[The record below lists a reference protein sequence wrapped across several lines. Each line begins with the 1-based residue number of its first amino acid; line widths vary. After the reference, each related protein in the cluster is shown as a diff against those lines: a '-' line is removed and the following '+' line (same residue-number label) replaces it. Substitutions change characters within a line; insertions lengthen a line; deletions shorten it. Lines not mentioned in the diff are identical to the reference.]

1 MPDFLSRPLGQVTV
15 VRRRRR
21 LTAALLSAGLLTFA
35 AGCGSGSDTATSSSA
50 GPSASQNGRG
60 PGGGPGGGGP
70 GGGNGGDTPPACT
83 PSSAAPTAAPAA
95 AVPAFNDT
103 TVVSGA
109 VTTAQAFLA
118 TLTAEQKKAVLY
130 SFSDLGKKQC
140 SWSNYPDDNFKGRL
154 GVRLGDLSAAQKTA
168 ALAALQSVLSP
179 AGYAQVLN
187 EMHADDVLGQN
198 ETQYGEANYHIVLYG
213 NPSADKPWTLQFG
226 GHHVAVHVSL
236 GGDVISVSPHFSGT
250 QPVSF
255 DLDGK
260 TVRPLGEESDTVFPL
275 VKSLTADQQT
285 AAQLS
290 GKFNDLVMGPSTDT
304 GYPKQEGLSY
314 TKLTAAQQTQVK
326 NLIKDYVSDAA
337 TAISDPILNL
347 YTSQLDQ
354 TTISYS
360 GTVTADSDNGYFR
373 IDGPRVW
380 IEWLNTGASGLH
392 YHTLYRDKQLDYG
405 TGLS

>member
-1 MPDFLSRPLGQVTV
+1 MPELTSRPVGRAVAVLV
-15 VRRRRR
+15 
-21 LTAALLSAGLLTFA
+21 AGLLTFA
-35 AGCGSGSDTATSSSA
+35 AGCSSSDTSTSSSSS
-50 GPSASQNGRG
+50 PSPSMNGRG
-60 PGGGPGGGGP
+60 PG

-83 PSSAAPTAAPAA
+83 PSTATPAAAPAA

-103 TVVSGA
+103 TAVAGA
-109 VTTAQAFLA
+109 VITAQAFLA
-118 TLTAEQKKAVLY
+118 TLSAEQKKTVLY
-130 SFSDLGKKQC
+130 SFADLGKKQC

-154 GVRLGDLSAAQKTA
+154 GVKLGDLTAAQKTA
-168 ALAALQSVLSP
+168 ALAALQSVLTP
-179 AGYAQVLN
+179 TGYTQVLN

-198 ETQYGEANYHIVLYG
+198 ETQYGEANYHIVMYG
-213 NPSADKPWTLQFG
+213 EPAADKPWTLQFG

-260 TVRPLGEESDTVFPL
+260 TIRPLGEESDTIFPL
-275 VKSLTADQQT
+275 VKSLTTEQQT

-290 GKFNDLVMGPSTDT
+290 GKFNDLVMGPGTDT
-304 GYPKQEGLSY
+304 AYPKQEGLSC

-326 NLIKDYVSDAA
+326 DLIKDYVSDAA

-360 GTVTADSDNGYFR
+360 GTVTAESDNGYFR